1 MATDQDKSD
10 SPSSKRIMKTADSVF
25 HELTRSMCPECKD
38 IINGEIHL
46 TDGKVVLRKRCP
58 RGCNDG
64 KKWEVLISP
73 DAEGYLDQQRY
84 NKPGTIPLEF
94 STEIDEGCPYDCGL
108 CPDHKQHACLVLI
121 EVNTACDLACPTCF
135 ANAGP
140 GFNITMDE
148 CEIMLDT
155 FVRTEAEPEAV
166 QFSGGEPTL
175 HPQLF
180 DFMKLAKAKGVRHVM
195 VNTNGLRIARDPE
208 WAAEFASLDPTV
220 YFQFDGLRDS
230 TYEILRGEPLLEQ
243 KLKVLDKLA
252 EFDLNT
258 ILVAAIER
266 DVNEDEI
273 PAIIK
278 FGLEHPAVRAVMF
291 QPVMHAG
298 RHLEFDPMN
307 RVTIPEVIERID
319 AGMDGVFVKSDF
331 VPVPCCHPSC
341 QSVTFSYI
349 DEEGQVVPLP
359 RIVDVDEYLD
369 YITNRTFPDLTG
381 EIRDALEGLWSSSA
395 TPGGNKLADDF
406 CAACADL
413 GLFNGES
420 KEIAKRI
427 FSISIKDFQDPYTFD
442 IKKLMKCCVE
452 IATPDGRLIPF
463 CAYNNVGYRED
474 VKEELMKQRARDRIS
489 KINASA
495 LVNGNASVS
504 DEAKE

>member
-1 MATDQDKSD
+1 
-10 SPSSKRIMKTADSVF
+10 MKTADSVF

-58 RGCNDG
+58 RGCNNG
-64 KKWEVLISP
+64 KPWEVLISP
-73 DAEGYLDQQRY
+73 NAEGYLDQQRF

-94 STEIDEGCPYDCGL
+94 STEINEGCPYDCGL

-135 ANAGP
+135 ANAGS
-140 GFNITMDE
+140 GYNITMDE
-148 CEIMLDT
+148 CETMLDT
-155 FVRTEAEPEAV
+155 FVRTEADPEAV

-180 DFMKLAKAKGVRHVM
+180 DFIKLAKKKGIRHVM
-195 VNTNGLRIARDPE
+195 VNTNGLRIVRDPE
-208 WAAEFASLDPTV
+208 WAAEFAALDPTV

-230 TYEILRGEPLLEQ
+230 TYVALRGEPLLDE

-273 PAIIK
+273 PEIIK

-291 QPVMHAG
+291 QPVTHTG

-319 AGMDGVFVKSDF
+319 GGTDGIFVKNDF

-341 QSVTFSYI
+341 QSVTYSYI
-349 DEEGQVVPLP
+349 DDEGEVVPLP

-381 EIRDALEGLWSSSA
+381 EVRDALEGLWSSSA

-463 CAYNNVGYRED
+463 CSYNNVGYREE
-474 VKEELMKQRARDRIS
+474 VKDELMKQRARDRIS
-489 KINASA
+489 QINSSAITNGASGYGGSA
-495 LVNGNASVS
+495 NERG
-504 DEAKE
+504 EG